1 MCSEHKRVLDT
12 PSIRAVACANR
23 SVLMDESIEM
33 TG

>member
-1 MCSEHKRVLDT
+1 VLDT

-23 SVLMDESIEM
+23 PVLMDESTEM